1 MKRLSLYLF
10 LIFFTL
16 QTPSQADVL
25 VIVKNKI
32 DENIFIKR
40 TKATKEEAVEA
51 AMKGCTVLFKYNEDM
66 NKEKRQKMMD
76 ACYVFSVVDL

>member
-1 MKRLSLYLF
+1 MKKLLVILI
-10 LIFFTL
+10 LIFTL
-16 QTPSQADVL
+16 HTPSQADVL

-66 NKEKRQKMMD
+66 RKEKRQKMMD
-76 ACYVFSVVDL
+76 ACYVYSVLDL